1 MKEEILSKYNGQY
14 CTIDD
19 IVGFIEG
26 LNNEAS
32 RKTIIWNIN
41 DLVRRGKAAR
51 YGRGVY
57 GFTNK
62 ARFNPILSETTK
74 QACTLLHEKFQYLVM
89 TVTDTSILG
98 GFMSLQPFSTV
109 AVIETRKS
117 AAKAILSALRNEGV
131 EAYEKI
137 DYPKFEKYV
146 SSSHPIV
153 IRPELTVNPNLPQE
167 NNIRI
172 ANLEK
177 LLVDLVCDESIYGQ
191 YQGDEL
197 HNIYQNATDR
207 YAINY
212 SQMIKYAAAR
222 KKKDP
227 VVDILSGT
235 VVFSEVKRLI

>member
-1 MKEEILSKYNGQY
+1 MKEEILSKFSGRY
-14 CTIDD
+14 CSIDD

-26 LNNEAS
+26 LNKEAS

-41 DLVRRGKAAR
+41 DLVRQGKAAR
-51 YGRGVY
+51 FGRGVY

-62 ARFNPILSETTK
+62 ARFNPILSEKTK
-74 QACTLLHEKFQYLVM
+74 QACTLLHAKFKYLVI
-89 TVTDTSILG
+89 TLTDSSILG
-98 GFMSLQPFSTV
+98 EFMSLQPFSTI

-117 AAKAILSALRNEGV
+117 ATKAILSALRNGGL
-131 EAYEKI
+131 EAYAKS
-137 DYPKFEKYV
+137 DFPKLEQYV
-146 SSSHPIV
+146 SSSHPFV

-197 HNIYQNATDR
+197 QNIYQNATDR

-222 KKKDP
+222 NKKDP
-227 VVDILSGT
+227 VVDILSST
-235 VVFSEVKRLI
+235 VDFNEVKDLI